1 MGDIVQKIFTGFT
14 QTITNLATG
23 IKDAFLNILYE
34 NPEAETKVLSS
45 VAEFGLV
52 FLGISMAI
60 GLVYG
65 AIRMVKGR

>member
-1 MGDIVQKIFTGFT
+1 MGDIVSKIFTGFT
-14 QTITNLATG
+14 QTITNLASG
-23 IKDAFLNILYE
+23 VKDAFVNILYE

-65 AIRMVKGR
+65 AIRLVRGR

>member
-1 MGDIVQKIFTGFT
+1 MGDIVSKIFTGFT
-14 QTITNLATG
+14 DTITNLASG
-23 IKDAFLNILYE
+23 VKSAFVNILYE
-34 NPEAETKVLSS
+34 NPEAEIKVLSS

-65 AIRMVKGR
+65 AIRLVKGR

>member
-14 QTITNLATG
+14 QTITNLASG

-65 AIRMVKGR
+65 AIRMVRGR

>member
-1 MGDIVQKIFTGFT
+1 MGDIVQKIFTGFS
-14 QTITNLATG
+14 QTITNLASG

-65 AIRMVKGR
+65 AISMVKGR

>member
-1 MGDIVQKIFTGFT
+1 MADIVSKIFTGFT
-14 QTITNLATG
+14 TTITNLASG
-23 IKDAFLNILYE
+23 IKTAFLNILYE
-34 NPEAETKVLSS
+34 NPDAETKVLSS

-65 AIRMVKGR
+65 AIRMVRNR

>member
-1 MGDIVQKIFTGFT
+1 MGDIVAKIFTGFT

>member
-1 MGDIVQKIFTGFT
+1 MGDIVSKIFTGFT
-14 QTITNLATG
+14 QTITNLASG
-23 IKDAFLNILYE
+23 VKDAFVNVLYE

-65 AIRMVKGR
+65 AIRLVRGR

>member
-1 MGDIVQKIFTGFT
+1 MADIVSKIFTGFT
-14 QTITNLATG
+14 TTITNLASGVKT
-23 IKDAFLNILYE
+23 AFLNILYE

-65 AIRMVKGR
+65 AIRMVRNR

>member
-1 MGDIVQKIFTGFT
+1 MADIVSKIFTGFT
-14 QTITNLATG
+14 TTITNLASG
-23 IKDAFLNILYE
+23 IKTAFLNILYE
-34 NPEAETKVLSS
+34 DPEASTKVLSS

-65 AIRMVKGR
+65 AIRMVRNR

>member
-1 MGDIVQKIFTGFT
+1 MGDIVSKIFTGFT
-14 QTITNLATG
+14 DTITNLAG
-23 IKDAFLNILYE
+23 GVKSAFVNILYE

-65 AIRMVKGR
+65 AIRLVKGR

>member
-1 MGDIVQKIFTGFT
+1 MGDIVSKIFTGFT
-14 QTITNLATG
+14 DTITNLASG
-23 IKDAFLNILYE
+23 VKSAFVNILYE

-65 AIRMVKGR
+65 AIRLVKGR